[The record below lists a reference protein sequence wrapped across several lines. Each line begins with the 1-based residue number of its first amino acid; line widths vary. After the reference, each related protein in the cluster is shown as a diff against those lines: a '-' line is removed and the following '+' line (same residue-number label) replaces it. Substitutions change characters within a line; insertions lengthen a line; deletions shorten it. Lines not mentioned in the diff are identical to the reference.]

1 MALPSATSVVV
12 VVPLPS
18 DVVVAPGAVVEV
30 VDVDVDVDVELVGE
44 VVGEVVVAPGTVV
57 VVEGAVVVTP
67 VPEKVMSAQACN

>member
-1 MALPSATSVVV
+1 VALPSATTVVV
-12 VVPLPS
+12 VVPTPS

-30 VDVDVDVDVELVGE
+30 VDVDVVVDVVGE